1 VPLSRL
7 LDEYLFQENKP
18 FPVRIKR
25 SPLSKGHAGG
35 TGLVFDRFKS
45 WSNSNQKGVVCPSC
59 QHSNQEG
66 TEVCTRCYYQIDR
79 PSFQQSSGLGDD
91 ESTDLLDQLMSEI
104 EEDEEEN
111 EPIAP
116 SFAFDDLTV
125 EVSQYGEDDEI
136 KMDRKP
142 DFDPFSSPS
151 EEIDEEYEL
160 TADDIPQFVQ
170 KFEVPSSPVEE
181 EREEPLDYRT
191 IELIQPNAETP
202 SFSQPMNPSE
212 TIEADEIGTPPRE
225 VEGIGNEDF
234 DGDGK
239 IDEFEEAF
247 AKAPSVSHAQ
257 PIPPAPSIPVPRLNA
272 VPIHEEK
279 EPEVV
284 EMPVQLPSA
293 PVLSPIEGQPA
304 EPHYPAEP
312 SFWPWQQQD
321 EWPVP
326 EIIKQLQAAFR
337 SAKEQNKA
345 QTTVLLDEVGPH
357 LGNRTSLIYS
367 VGKLLMSIGRNS
379 EAQRMVELAHEK
391 NPEDQDVVR
400 AKEKLAS

>member
-1 VPLSRL
+1 M
-7 LDEYLFQENKP
+7 
-18 FPVRIKR
+18 RIIR
-25 SPLSKGHAGG
+25 SPLSKGNAGG

-45 WSNSNQKGVVCPSC
+45 WSNSNHKGVVCPSC
-59 QHSNQEG
+59 HHSNQEG
-66 TEVCTRCYYQIDR
+66 TKVCTRCYYQIDR

-91 ESTDLLDQLMSEI
+91 ESSDLLDQLMSEI
-104 EEDEEEN
+104 EDESEN

-125 EVSQYGEDDEI
+125 EVSQYDEGDEV
-136 KMDRKP
+136 KLDKKP
-142 DFDPFSSPS
+142 DFDPFSSPPL
-151 EEIDEEYEL
+151 EEIEEEYEL
-160 TADDIPQFVQ
+160 TEDDIPQFVQ
-170 KFEVPSSPVEE
+170 KFEVPTSPVEE
-181 EREEPLDYRT
+181 EEEKLDNRT

-202 SFSQPMNPSE
+202 SFTQPMNSSE
-212 TIEADEIGTPPRE
+212 IIEADEIGSPSRE
-225 VEGIGNEDF
+225 VAEIVKEDF

-247 AKAPSVSHAQ
+247 AKSPPVTNAH
-257 PIPPAPSIPVPRLNA
+257 PIPPAPSIPIPKLFAAPV
-272 VPIHEEK
+272 HEEK
-279 EPEVV
+279 EPEFA
-284 EMPVQLPSA
+284 ERPVTLPSA
-293 PVLSPIEGQPA
+293 PVLSSEEGKSPESLYQ
-304 EPHYPAEP
+304 AEP

-379 EAQRMVELAHEK
+379 EAQRMVELAHK
-391 NPEDQDVVR
+391 TYPEDPDVVR
-400 AKEKLAS
+400 AKEKLDS